1 MLILN
6 VMPETHLKKV
16 RMGPGKLL
24 CLDSSENNF
33 AWATRFIGKRWEWRP
48 LKHLIFLR
56 DWSQQL
62 LAMCNDRNK
71 QHKSCI
77 SHSQAEMSWVKRT
90 VLWRIWLRVLRNI
103 IKQSSLKQTAFVLF
117 FYVYTA
123 IHRLKS
129 GLLRHQ
135 RKKNPSQLVL
145 FHLST
150 AERVCHSEPWIN
162 KGPQGPRDAFSSQ
175 HLWLLHI

>member
-1 MLILN
+1 
-6 VMPETHLKKV
+6 
-16 RMGPGKLL
+16 MGPGKLL

-62 LAMCNDRNK
+62 LALCNDRNK

-77 SHSQAEMSWVKRT
+77 SHSQAEMSWVKRM

-103 IKQSSLKQTAFVLF
+103 IKQSSLKQTAFASDCICLF
-117 FYVYTA
+117 FLCLHSDPTFEIRVA
-123 IHRLKS
+123 ASPK
-129 GLLRHQ
+129 
-135 RKKNPSQLVL
+135 KKNPSQLVL

-150 AERVCHSEPWIN
+150 AERVCHSELWIN